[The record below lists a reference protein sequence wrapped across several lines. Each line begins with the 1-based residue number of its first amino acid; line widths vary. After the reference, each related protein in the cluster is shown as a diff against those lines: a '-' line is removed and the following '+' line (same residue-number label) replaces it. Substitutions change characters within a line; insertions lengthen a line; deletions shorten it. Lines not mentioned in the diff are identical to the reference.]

1 MGHRKGRRQKNEG
14 SGFYF
19 LYMYTYVK
27 KNGTLRSHTR
37 TLYREIFGYTYIH
50 VYIHEYTY
58 IHTYIYTRKS
68 RGFFQTYH
76 ATQECIR
83 DILWILHSIII
94 SIGYFEKKKLVKNPL
109 NKSLHWA
116 RAFQIVRIVGGVTS
130 WESSLAKVKLI
141 KGAIKTRR

>member
-1 MGHRKGRRQKNEG
+1 MGQVEQRKRRRQKNEG

-37 TLYREIFGYTYIH
+37 TLYREIFGYTH
-50 VYIHEYTY
+50 VYIHTRTRT
-58 IHTYIYTRKS
+58 HIYTRQS
-68 RGFFQTYH
+68 RRFFQTYH

-83 DILWILHSIII
+83 DLLWILHSITI
-94 SIGYFEKKKLVKNPL
+94 SIECFEKKKRKLVKNSL
-109 NKSLHWA
+109 NKSLHRA

-130 WESSLAKVKLI
+130 
-141 KGAIKTRR
+141 